1 MLRGK
6 SSTLPITL
14 TNDETNL
21 THVMIFC
28 ARNTHT
34 SSRNY
39 TGKGTAAYPNGDSY
53 TGDFLDGVSTLKLV
67 HSFSND

>member
-6 SSTLPITL
+6 FATL
-14 TNDETNL
+14 TLTFSLGDINL
-21 THVMIFC
+21 TFVMIFC

-53 TGDFLDGVSTLKLV
+53 TGDFLDGVSALLLS
-67 HSFSND
+67 HSLFLD